1 MNRRGLSLLLF
12 FFVFFSLFLSLGESQ
27 ERKTKTSAEPPLKL
41 GKGFGFKAGDEPI
54 EIASDTVEADQK
66 QNRVAFKGNVIAKQG
81 DVTLY
86 TNTLIVLY
94 DETTKKIKEI
104 RGIGNVKI
112 VQLERRVTSHQVT
125 FDQDENKVVL
135 EGDAVIREGENVVR
149 GERVV
154 YYIDEEKAVVEGS
167 GKGRVSTRIT
177 PTKKE

>member
-12 FFVFFSLFLSLGESQ
+12 FFVFFFLFLSLGESQ
-27 ERKTKTSAEPPLKL
+27 ERKAKSSEELPLKL
-41 GKGFGFKAGDEPI
+41 GKGFGFKTGDAPI
-54 EIASDTVEADQK
+54 DITSDTVEADQK
-66 QNRVAFKGNVIAKQG
+66 RVTFKGNVVAKQG
-81 DVTLY
+81 DVTFY
-86 TNTLIVLY
+86 ADTVIVLY
-94 DETTKKIKEI
+94 NQTTKKIKEI

-112 VQLERRVTSHQVT
+112 VQLERRVTSHQAT

-149 GERVV
+149 GDRVV
-154 YYIDEEKAVVEGS
+154 YYVNEEKAVVEGS